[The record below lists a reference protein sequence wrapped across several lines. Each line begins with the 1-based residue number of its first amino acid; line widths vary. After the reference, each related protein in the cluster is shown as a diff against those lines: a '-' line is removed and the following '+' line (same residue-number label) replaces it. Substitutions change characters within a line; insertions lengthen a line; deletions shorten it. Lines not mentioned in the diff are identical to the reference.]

1 MDVLSVGE
9 TMVLFSPK
17 TNGQLRYANDF
28 SARIAG
34 AETNT
39 LIGLAKLGHE
49 TSWISRVGNDE
60 LGAKIV
66 SAVRGEGVDT
76 THVKHDKE
84 AATGLFL
91 KEKTNAQ
98 TSSIFYYRKDSAASK
113 MTSEDIENI
122 DVSDTKYLYITGITP
137 ALSKSCEEMVF
148 ALLHKAKKEKV
159 TVVFDPNIRKKLLDK
174 NNGVELIKKIIG
186 LSDIVLPGKSEGDF
200 LFDTTDAAEI
210 SKYCRNLGAGAVV
223 VKLGEKGA
231 YYENKDQNGFVGAYS
246 VPYVMD
252 PVGAGDGFAAGLLS
266 GLLDGLAWK
275 DAVKRACAM
284 GALVTQVDG
293 DIEGL
298 PTQEQLQAFMES
310 DNQDDVNR

>member
-1 MDVLSVGE
+1 MDVLSIGE

-17 TNGQLRYANDF
+17 TSGQLRYANEF
-28 SARIAG
+28 TVRIAG

-39 LIGLAKLGHE
+39 LIGLAKLGYQ
-49 TSWISRVGNDE
+49 TSWISSVGDDE

-66 SAVRGEGVDT
+66 NAVRGEGVNT
-76 THVKHDKE
+76 TYVKQDKE

-98 TSSIFYYRKDSAASK
+98 TSSIFYYRKDSAASR
-113 MTSEDIENI
+113 MTPEDIENV
-122 DVSDTKYLYITGITP
+122 DVSATKYLYITGITP
-137 ALSKSCEEMVF
+137 ALSPSCEKMIF
-148 ALLHKAKKEKV
+148 ALLDKAKQEKV

-174 NNGVELIKKIIG
+174 DSGAELLKRIIS
-186 LSDIVLPGKSEGDF
+186 LSDIVLPGKAEGDF
-200 LFDTTDAAEI
+200 LFDTMDALEI
-210 SKYCRNLGAGAVV
+210 SQYCRDLGAGVVV

-231 YYENKDQNGFVGAYS
+231 YYENSEESGFVDAYS
-246 VPYVMD
+246 VPYVVD

-266 GLLDGLAWK
+266 GLLDKVTWK
-275 DAVKRACAM
+275 DAVQRACAM

-298 PTQEQLQAFMES
+298 PTRKQLLAFMES
-310 DNQDDVNR
+310 TIQDDVNR

>member
-1 MDVLSVGE
+1 M
-9 TMVLFSPK
+9 
-17 TNGQLRYANDF
+17 
-28 SARIAG
+28 I
-34 AETNT
+34 
-39 LIGLAKLGHE
+39 
-49 TSWISRVGNDE
+49 
-60 LGAKIV
+60 
-66 SAVRGEGVDT
+66 
-76 THVKHDKE
+76 
-84 AATGLFL
+84 
-91 KEKTNAQ
+91 
-98 TSSIFYYRKDSAASK
+98 
-113 MTSEDIENI
+113 
-122 DVSDTKYLYITGITP
+122 
-137 ALSKSCEEMVF
+137 
-148 ALLHKAKKEKV
+148 
-159 TVVFDPNIRKKLLDK
+159 
-174 NNGVELIKKIIG
+174 
-186 LSDIVLPGKSEGDF
+186 F

-266 GLLDGLAWK
+266 GLLDELAWK

-298 PTQEQLQAFMES
+298 PTQDQLQAFMES

>member
-1 MDVLSVGE
+1 MDVLSIGE
-9 TMVLFSPK
+9 TMVLFSPQ
-17 TNGQLRYANDF
+17 TSGQLRYANDF

-39 LIGLAKLGHE
+39 LIGLAKLGHQ
-49 TSWISRVGNDE
+49 TSWISRVGDDE

-76 THVKHDKE
+76 TYVKQDKE
-84 AATGLFL
+84 ASTGLFL

-113 MTSEDIENI
+113 MTSEDMENI
-122 DVSDTKYLYITGITP
+122 DVSHTKYLYLTGITP
-137 ALSKSCEEMVF
+137 ALSQSCEEAVF
-148 ALLHKAKKEKV
+148 ALLHKAKQEKV
-159 TVVFDPNIRKKLLDK
+159 TIVFDPNIRKKLLDK
-174 NNGVELIKKIIG
+174 TRGVEQIKRIIG

-200 LFDTTDAAEI
+200 LFDTTDAVAI
-210 SKYCRNLGAGAVV
+210 SKYCRDLGAEAVV

-231 YYENKDQNGFVGAYS
+231 YYANKDISGFVDAYA
-246 VPYVMD
+246 VPYVVD

-266 GLLDGLAWK
+266 GLLDGLVWE

-298 PTQEQLQAFMES
+298 PIRKQLQEFMES
-310 DNQDDVNR
+310 NLQDDVNR

>member
-1 MDVLSVGE
+1 MDVLSIGE

-17 TNGQLRYANDF
+17 TSGQLRYANDF

-39 LIGLAKLGHE
+39 LIGLAKLGHQ
-49 TSWISRVGNDE
+49 TSWISRVGDDE

-76 THVKHDKE
+76 TYVKQDKE
-84 AATGLFL
+84 ASTGLFL

-98 TSSIFYYRKDSAASK
+98 TSSIFYYRKDSAASN
-113 MTSEDIENI
+113 MTSEDMENI
-122 DVSDTKYLYITGITP
+122 HVSNTKYLYLTGITP
-137 ALSKSCEEMVF
+137 ALSQSCEEAVF
-148 ALLHKAKKEKV
+148 ALLHKAKQEKV
-159 TVVFDPNIRKKLLDK
+159 TIVFDPNIRKKLHSK
-174 NNGVELIKKIIG
+174 TSGAEQIKKIIG

-200 LFDTTDAAEI
+200 LFNTTETAEI
-210 SKYCRNLGAGAVV
+210 SQRCRELGAGSVV

-231 YYENKDQNGFVGAYS
+231 YYETKDKNGLVDAYA
-246 VPYVMD
+246 VPYVVD

-266 GLLDGLAWK
+266 GLLDELSWK

-298 PTQEQLQAFMES
+298 PTRKQLQEFMGA
-310 DNQDDVNR
+310 NLQDDVNR

>member
-1 MDVLSVGE
+1 MDVLSIGE

-17 TNGQLRYANDF
+17 TSGQLRYANDF

-34 AETNT
+34 AESNT
-39 LIGLAKLGHE
+39 LIGLAKLGYQ

-76 THVKHDKE
+76 THVKQDKE
-84 AATGLFL
+84 ASTGLFL

-113 MTSEDIENI
+113 MTPKDIENI
-122 DVSDTKYLYITGITP
+122 DVSDTKYLYLTGITP
-137 ALSKSCEEMVF
+137 ALSQSCEE
-148 ALLHKAKKEKV
+148 AISTLLHKAKQKKV
-159 TVVFDPNIRKKLLDK
+159 TIVFDPNIRKKLLDK
-174 NNGVELIKKIIG
+174 TSGAEQIRKIIG

-200 LFDTTDAAEI
+200 LFDTTETTEI
-210 SKYCRNLGAGAVV
+210 SQRCRDLGAGTVV

-231 YYENKDQNGFVGAYS
+231 YYENKETSGFVDAYS
-246 VPYVMD
+246 VPYVVD

-275 DAVKRACAM
+275 EAVKRACAM

-298 PTQEQLQAFMES
+298 PSREQLKIFMES
-310 DNQDDVNR
+310 NMQDDVNR